1 MDKRYLL
8 DTNICIYIA
17 KHHPTIVRKRF
28 ESLAFDQIAMSVITF
43 GELQFGVEKSQK
55 REESLKTLDQLA
67 KLIQISPL
75 PEKAGECYGKIR
87 NQLQKMGLM
96 IGNNDLWIAAHAMAE
111 SWTLVTNNVR
121 EFQRIE
127 DLEIENWTSG

>member
-17 KHHPTIVRKRF
+17 KHHPAIVRKRF

-127 DLEIENWTSG
+127 DLDIENWTSG